1 MSLPR
6 FFLDNQILAA
16 ETEAVFPLRL
26 SRDDAKHARV
36 LRLAAGEHVAVI
48 DASQDY
54 FECEIVD
61 FSDALPLVRIARHQE
76 GGATGPQVILLQ
88 GLAKGDKME
97 TVIRHATEVGVAGF
111 VPLACARSIVKLD
124 GKKGAAKTERWQ
136 AIAKS
141 AAMQSGQPRIPEV
154 SEPVSVREAAGM
166 LAGATAVLVCWEEA
180 PQSASLADAIHG
192 ALADTHT
199 PAEDARIAV
208 VVGPEGGLSEDEV
221 QQLLDANPQA
231 CLVTLGPSILRTET
245 AGIIAPALAL
255 YELGGMGN
263 GGFHG
268 DGQSALAE
276 APESGEPGISEPPA
290 IAQSFAAMFDAE
302 GDSQPS
308 DLSHRD
314 TGSQQ

>member
-6 FFLDNQILAA
+6 FFLDNQVLAA

-61 FSDALPLVRIARHQE
+61 FSDVLPLVRIARHQE

-124 GKKGAAKTERWQ
+124 GKKAAAKTERWQ

-154 SEPVSVREAAGM
+154 SEPASVRETAGM

-180 PQSASLADAIHG
+180 PQSASLAEAVHE
-192 ALADTHT
+192 ALVSTHT

-208 VVGPEGGLSEDEV
+208 VVGPEGGLSEEEV
-221 QQLLDANPQA
+221 QLLLGSNPQA
-231 CLVTLGPSILRTET
+231 RLVTLGPSILRTET
-245 AGIIAPALAL
+245 AGIVAPALVL

-263 GGFHG
+263 GGFRG
-268 DGQSALAE
+268 DRPSALAE
-276 APESGEPGISEPPA
+276 APEAGEPSISEPPA
-290 IAQSFAAMFDAE
+290 IAQSFAAMFDAAE
-302 GDSQPS
+302 DE
-308 DLSHRD
+308 HE
-314 TGSQQ
+314 